1 MWSLIGGL
9 SGAIRI
15 GVGACVT
22 AVLMLLVVVPAERF
36 EAATDARKGLVSEY
50 RAIAAEA
57 ERDELQRQLK
67 AGQIVIEAYDVQLRN
82 AYAKQ
87 EATADELEKRI
98 LENEA
103 VRKAG
108 NRRCDLD
115 DLDRKFLLHGK

>member
-1 MWSLIGGL
+1 MWALIGGL
-9 SGAIRI
+9 TGIVRI
-15 GVGACVT
+15 VVGACAA
-22 AVLMLLVVVPAERF
+22 AVLMYLVVVPIER
-36 EAATDARKGLVSEY
+36 ADARKGLVSEY
-50 RAIAAEA
+50 RAIAAES
-57 ERDELQRQLK
+57 ERDELQRQIK

-103 VRKAG
+103 VRAAG

-115 DLDRKFLLHGK
+115 DLDRKFLLYGK